1 MRRCTGL
8 FHAFADS
15 DCAKP
20 SRWAPRPIS
29 SVLRQPPATLRRK
42 PLYMQAAP
50 TTEGIALSWTLQ
62 AALTAGVAVA
72 GAGVALT
79 FKRPAMRA
87 LAAALAMVSLAS
99 AIIWAAL
106 SAEGWGFPS
115 LAIAIMLA
123 VAPSMVPGMAA
134 LFYRQIVLLMSGR
147 ATTAMPPTNVLV
159 PISAVSL
166 GFFLAIAIVGEHFMP
181 GRPLGIALLGTFAA
195 IAASFW
201 LYFQATA
208 ARKLPGVKQLPLMM
222 LQISFIA
229 LALRS
234 MVNIFVAAVA
244 FITGEAP
251 VFSTGIIV
259 SQVFLLAISAVLQ
272 LVAVLDEERTHIL
285 VQAEQIR
292 QAERQMMSSQRME
305 SLGRMAGA
313 VAHDF
318 NNVLTVISM
327 SAHSAREGADRAIW
341 EDLNEI
347 SASAVRGKAL
357 TEQLLA
363 FARQSPQQV
372 TRFDARAQVERL
384 RTLIDRV
391 AGKNAILTIESAD
404 ALQLVDM
411 DVTQFEQVVLN
422 LVLNAR
428 DAMPDGGRI
437 SIRTGPTAGLSGEVK
452 GFVRVSVEDTGA
464 GIRPEV
470 LSHIFEPF
478 FSTKR
483 EGEGTGLGLAIC
495 DGIVRAVGGRIEVQ
509 STVGKGTRFDVLLP
523 RAAGQ

>member
-1 MRRCTGL
+1 
-8 FHAFADS
+8 
-15 DCAKP
+15 
-20 SRWAPRPIS
+20 
-29 SVLRQPPATLRRK
+29 
-42 PLYMQAAP
+42 MQAAP

-62 AALTAGVAVA
+62 AALTAGIAVA

-87 LAAALAMVSLAS
+87 LAAALAMVSIAS
-99 AIIWAAL
+99 MIIWGGL
-106 SAEGWGFPS
+106 SAAGWGFSS

-123 VAPSMVPGMAA
+123 FAPSMVPGMAA
-134 LFYRQIVLLMSGR
+134 LFYRQIILLMSGR

-166 GFFLAIAIVGEHFMP
+166 GFFVAIAIVGEHFMP
-181 GRPLGIALLGTFAA
+181 GRPLVVALLGTLAA
-195 IAASFW
+195 IGASGRLWFV
-201 LYFQATA
+201 ARE
-208 ARKLPGVKQLPLMM
+208 ARKIPGVKQLPLIM
-222 LQISFIA
+222 LEVSFIA
-229 LALRS
+229 LGLRS
-234 MVNIFVAAVA
+234 VVNIAVAAVA
-244 FITGEAP
+244 FVTGGSP
-251 VFSTGIIV
+251 TFSTATIV
-259 SQVFLLAISAVLQ
+259 TQVFLLAVAAVLQ

-285 VQAEQIR
+285 AQAEQLR
-292 QAERQMMSSQRME
+292 HAERQMAASQRME

-327 SAHSAREGADRAIW
+327 SAHSARDGADKSAW
-341 EDLNEI
+341 ADLNEI

-357 TEQLLA
+357 TEQLLS
-363 FARQSPQQV
+363 FARRVPQQV

-384 RTLIDRV
+384 RLLLERV
-391 AGKNAILTIESAD
+391 AGKTAILTIESAD
-404 ALQLVDM
+404 SLQLVDM
-411 DVTQFEQVVLN
+411 DVTQFEQIVLN

-428 DAMPDGGRI
+428 DAMPTGGSI
-437 SIRTGPTAGLSGEVK
+437 NIRTGPTAGLSGEVK
-452 GFVRVSVEDTGA
+452 GFVRISVEDTGA
-464 GIRPEV
+464 GIPPDV

-495 DGIVRAVGGRIEVQ
+495 DGIVRSAGGRIEVQ

-523 RAAGQ
+523 RAAVQ